1 MKIYPDFYPE
11 FSCQGEKCLN
21 TCCTNRELILDS
33 ETYEAYQTMPGE
45 IGDMIR
51 KHLFPKKGTAQ
62 IPMNADLRCPFL
74 NEQNL
79 CDIYY
84 NCGTDYLCHT
94 CRKYPQYV
102 LRKGRHSMAGIS
114 LSCEEVLRMIYH
126 RQNPIVTKIEENLGL
141 NSENEQYLYQL
152 YRLTDWATEVLQEE
166 TLPFPITL
174 SSIIYLGLSTGNKF
188 LNQDYDGM
196 NAEFD
201 TFWEVYQDFTKT
213 MGALSIDQLDKTAW
227 QFIFQVTNMFC
238 EIVRE
243 SDLYQKELYL
253 WDDSVF
259 QLGEEERQNYLYH
272 CWRMR
277 TKAPEHLRFVRRL
290 ASLFFSRHMMEL
302 GEKDTHH
309 ILLENMCNYMIVAEV
324 LPATWKP
331 EHRENLSQYFMRLA
345 CIGRLFDDSNI
356 MSTMIAPM
364 IENTYHP
371 DVLTYAMAFM
381 ALFQ

>member
-11 FSCQGEKCLN
+11 FSCQGENCLN
-21 TCCTNRELILDS
+21 TCCTNREIILDS
-33 ETYEAYQTMPGE
+33 ETYEAYQAMPGK
-45 IGDMIR
+45 IGENIR

-84 NCGTDYLCHT
+84 NCGTDYLCHS
-94 CRKYPQYV
+94 CRRYPQYV
-102 LRKGRHSMAGIS
+102 LHKGRHSMAGIS
-114 LSCEEVLRMIYH
+114 LSCEEVLNLIYH
-126 RQNPIVTKIEENLGL
+126 RETPITIKVEENLGL
-141 NSENEQYLYQL
+141 NSENEQYLYHLYQL
-152 YRLTDWATEVLQEE
+152 TNWAVGVLQED
-166 TLPFPITL
+166 TLPFSLEL
-174 SSIIYLGLSTGNKF
+174 STVVYLGLSAGNKF
-188 LNQDYDGM
+188 SSKDYDGM
-196 NAEFD
+196 NAELD
-201 TFWEVYQDFTKT
+201 TIGDVYEDFTQT
-213 MGALSIDQLDKTAW
+213 LAALSIDQLEENAW
-227 QFIFQVTNMFC
+227 QFIFQVTDMFC
-238 EIVRE
+238 QIVRE

-253 WDDSVF
+253 WDESVF
-259 QLGEEERQNYLYH
+259 QLGEEERKNYLYN
-272 CWRMR
+272 CWRIR
-277 TKAPEHLRFVRRL
+277 TKAPEHQRFMRRL
-290 ASLFFSRHMMEL
+290 ASLFFSRHMMDL

-309 ILLENMCNYMIVAEV
+309 ILLENMCNYMIVTEV

-345 CIGRLFDDSNI
+345 CIGRLFDDNNV

-381 ALFQ
+381 ALFK